1 MSENPIEKSPQLF
14 ARLGGALYLIIIAL
28 GLYGEMF
35 IRDRVIASGD
45 AAVTAANL
53 RAMESLWR
61 LGLAAEF
68 FLVTCS
74 IVLAVILFALLRPVN
89 QYVALLAFSFNLV
102 SLAVEAAND
111 LNLLAALFPLG
122 NASYLKALQS
132 EQLNAMTSLSL
143 KLFGY
148 GFGMALIF
156 FAGACVAYGYLIF
169 KSGYMAKLVGVLMVI
184 AGAGYFL
191 NGFTMLLAP
200 ATADRTSLAFL
211 IPSFIGELSF
221 CLWLLFKGV
230 RLAQWMALV
239 NPKSKGQ

>member
-1 MSENPIEKSPQLF
+1 MSENPIEKAPQRF
-14 ARLGGALYLIIIAL
+14 ARIGGVLYLIIIAL

-35 IRDRVIASGD
+35 IRERVIISGD
-45 AAVTAANL
+45 AAATAANL
-53 RAMESLWR
+53 RATEPLWR
-61 LGLAAEF
+61 LGLAGEF
-68 FLVTCS
+68 FLLTCS

-89 QYVALLAFSFNLV
+89 KYVALSAFSFNLV

-122 NASYLKALQS
+122 NASYLKALQP

-156 FAGACVAYGYLIF
+156 FAGACVTYGYLIF
-169 KSGYMAKLVGVLMVI
+169 KSGYMAKLAGVLMTA

-191 NGFTMLLAP
+191 NGFMMLLAP
-200 ATADRTSLAFL
+200 AVANRISFAFL

-230 RLAQWMALV
+230 RVEQWTALV
-239 NPKSKGQ
+239 GNKT

>member
-1 MSENPIEKSPQLF
+1 MSENPIEKAPQRF
-14 ARLGGALYLIIIAL
+14 ARIGGVLYLIIIAL

-35 IRDRVIASGD
+35 IRERVIISGD
-45 AAVTAANL
+45 AAATAENL
-53 RAMESLWR
+53 RAMEPLWR
-61 LGLAAEF
+61 LGLAGEF
-68 FLVTCS
+68 FLLMCS

-89 QYVALLAFSFNLV
+89 KYAALLAFSFNLV

-111 LNLLAALFPLG
+111 LNLLAALFPMG
-122 NASYLKALQS
+122 NASYLKALQP

-169 KSGYMAKLVGVLMVI
+169 KSGYMAKLVGVLMAI

-191 NGFTMLLAP
+191 NGFMMLLAP
-200 ATADRTSLAFL
+200 AVANRISFAFL

-230 RLAQWMALV
+230 RVEQWTALV
-239 NPKSKGQ
+239 GNKT